1 MKYGLIGEKLGHSFS
16 KEIHE
21 KLGRYEYELK
31 EIAADNLEDFIR
43 SGDFEGINVTI
54 PYKEAVIPLLDEI
67 SELAEKV
74 GAVNTVVNR
83 DGKLSAYNTDVDGM
97 RKLVE
102 KMAVDMRGKTVLIA
116 GSGGTSKTAMQLAN
130 DLGAGCIQ
138 RVSRSGKDGCISY
151 EEAYADYRRADIL
164 INTTPAGMFPN
175 VDDSAFDIDKFEKVE
190 AVIDVVYNPLKT
202 KLIRDAEDRG
212 IAAEGG
218 LYMLVAQAIIAAGL
232 FCGEEIESEKTDE
245 IYNGILNE
253 KRNIVLIGMP
263 GSGKTTIGR
272 ILADKLGRVFV
283 DTDEEIIKE
292 TGAEISEIF
301 SEYGE
306 RYFRDCESDII
317 RKEALDGG
325 KIIATGGGAVL
336 RKENVDLLRMNG
348 VIVFLNRSLDELL
361 PTSDRPLSDD
371 MQKMKN
377 LYTERMPIYKNV
389 SNITVRPQGF
399 DDTAAE
405 MVWSALQ

>member
-1 MKYGLIGEKLGHSFS
+1 MKYGVIGEKLGHSFS

-31 EIAADNLEDFIR
+31 EIEPANLEEFIR
-43 SGDFEGINVTI
+43 LRDFEGINVTI
-54 PYKEAVIPLLDEI
+54 PYKEAVIPYLDEI

-74 GAVNTVVNR
+74 GAVNTIVNR
-83 DGKLSAYNTDVDGM
+83 GGKLLGYNTDVDGM
-97 RKLVE
+97 KRLVE
-102 KMAVDMRGKTVLIA
+102 KLGVDMSGKTILIS
-116 GSGGTSKTAMQLAN
+116 GSGGTSKTALQVAK
-130 DLGAGCIQ
+130 DLGAGCVQ

-151 EEAYADYRRADIL
+151 EKAYADFRKADIL

-175 VDDSAFDIDKFEKVE
+175 VDE
-190 AVIDVVYNPLKT
+190 AVFDLDRFERVEGVIDAVYNPLKT
-202 KLIRDAEDRG
+202 KLIRAAEDRG

-218 LYMLVAQAIIAAGL
+218 LYMLVAQALIAAGL
-232 FCGEEIESEKTDE
+232 FCGEETESENIDE
-245 IYNGILNE
+245 IYNEILNE

-263 GSGKTTIGR
+263 GSGKTTIGKV
-272 ILADKLGRVFV
+272 LADKLGRVFV

-292 TGAEISEIF
+292 TGAEISEMF

-317 RKEALDGG
+317 RKEALGGG

-348 VIVFLNRSLDELL
+348 IIVFLDRALDELL

-371 MQKMKN
+371 TQKMKN
-377 LYTERMPIYKNV
+377 LYTERMPIYKSV
-389 SNITVRPQGF
+389 SDITVEPQGYG
-399 DDTAAE
+399 DTAAE